1 MILIECGFQKM
12 IVTHLSAPKGFFL
25 RFARFR
31 VKRPVPAPERTGRTA
46 GRGGTCGRLR
56 RCGRCRPG
64 GVAAHGGASRR
75 RASRNVCGRG
85 AAARGTSS
93 AKSTPRST
101 PNEALRARGT
111 ATRLRGS
118 AGFSTVEASHAGDRR
133 FPFFVPYPQGSRGVA
148 RGTVPAPAFGLPA
161 VERRA
166 GAWGTARTS
175 CEGEPDGERRRG
187 GARVSSGGLRRA
199 ATSGI

>member
-1 MILIECGFQKM
+1 M

-31 VKRPVPAPERTGRTA
+31 VKRPVPAPERAGRTA

-85 AAARGTSS
+85 AAGARD
-93 AKSTPRST
+93 RH
-101 PNEALRARGT
+101 
-111 ATRLRGS
+111 AT
-118 AGFSTVEASHAGDRR
+118 AGFGGVFDG
-133 FPFFVPYPQGSRGVA
+133 RGVA
-148 RGTVPAPAFGLPA
+148 RGGPPLSLLRA
-161 VERRA
+161 VSTGESRRRA
-166 GAWGTARTS
+166 GPSPPLRLACRRLNVVRAR
-175 CEGEPDGERRRG
+175 GGPLEPLARRTGRRKASRRG
-187 GARVSSGGLRRA
+187 PRFLRGPSARRYIGDLMPARMSHQFMG
-199 ATSGI
+199 

>member
-1 MILIECGFQKM
+1 MILIERGFQKM

-31 VKRPVPAPERTGRTA
+31 VKRSVPAPERAGRTA

-111 ATRLRGS
+111 ATRCGVRRGFRRS
-118 AGFSTVEASHAGDRR
+118 RRRTRGTAASPSSCRIHRGVEAS
-133 FPFFVPYPQGSRGVA
+133 
-148 RGTVPAPAFGLPA
+148 RGTVPALAFGLPA

-187 GARVSSGGLRRA
+187 GARVSRGGLRRA